1 MIIPKTKNKPHSLKS
16 VKTEAAVIVILS
28 EVECTVDSVGRLYT
42 DLKFT
47 NGSVDWAHL
56 GCDIEIRE

>member
-1 MIIPKTKNKPHSLKS
+1 MIIPNTKNKPHSLKS

-28 EVECTVDSVGRLYT
+28 EVECTVDSVWYT
-42 DLKFT
+42 DFKFT